1 MVAKK
6 RFFVPSD
13 SLRDLESTHIKSE
26 LSKELALFVPDDE
39 DDEDKPNLSSS
50 NIEPRQPET
59 INLDSD
65 DETKPK
71 QAKEII
77 ITCIHPYYIQHSKE
91 A

>member
-39 DDEDKPNLSSS
+39 DDEDKQNLTSS

-59 INLDSD
+59 IN
-65 DETKPK
+65 
-71 QAKEII
+71 
-77 ITCIHPYYIQHSKE
+77 
-91 A
+91 